1 MGHNSPLN
9 ILLKE
14 IINLIN
20 KEIRKELFQLPK
32 DHKVEKLNSIEK
44 PHLTRKETADFF
56 DISVSC
62 LDNWCNQGKLKPF
75 KVGHRTYFKKSD
87 LLKVLFDQ

>member
-14 IINLIN
+14 IITFIK

-32 DHKVEKLNSIEK
+32 DRKVEKLNSIEK

-62 LDNWCNQGKLKPF
+62 LDNWCNQGRLKPF